1 MIQRIQT
8 VYLLLAVAALLACLC
23 LPIGSVEPQGM
34 GVSALLYNL
43 GLAQG
48 MGFDAS
54 PIPFACLVVT
64 GALTLLT
71 VFQYRHRA
79 RQMRLCVACIAL
91 CVLWYA
97 YYLFSALVSLP
108 TGGATF
114 HVRFAACLPLVAII
128 LLALAHRGIKA
139 DDRLVKSM
147 DRIR

>member
-8 VYLLLAVAALLACLC
+8 VYLLLAVAVLVACLC

-34 GVSALLYNL
+34 GVPAAWYNL
-43 GLAQG
+43 GLTQG
-48 MGFDAS
+48 QGFDMR
-54 PIPFACLVVT
+54 PVPFVGLVVT
-64 GALTLLT
+64 AALSLLT
-71 VFQYRHRA
+71 IFQYRQRA
-79 RQMRLCVACIAL
+79 RQMRLCTVSIVL

-97 YYLFSALVSLP
+97 YYIFSALVSLH